1 MLARAFVHSCIAVT
15 WQFNQLW
22 PTPIALCLLHIY
34 VVCSHTEYHTIVV
47 VEADATDQITYS
59 IRQCTSIDLQLQNK
73 YTSDWVR
80 SLVHCYRLFA
90 INADNTNAIQRK
102 CRICKNLQ
110 CKNVVSKRT
119 ERECSAV
126 WGRKTKN
133 KKKEEWLLSSSA
145 FFFNVCFAPSEQTMH
160 SNFILRSVLFQMNC
174 DHCVCVCCVQ
184 SAFEKNELKH
194 FPFESK
200 RMKRKKKY
208 WNKIIMLR
216 LILLDFYT
224 YLRQWRA
231 EQKQNLKSPMQ
242 CVSHSHN
249 EWMHS
254 ILLCNALRLRK
265 Q

>member
-15 WQFNQLW
+15 RQFNQLW

-145 FFFNVCFAPSEQTMH
+145 FFLMCASRRRNKRCTAISFFVRFCFRWIA
-160 SNFILRSVLFQMNC
+160 IIV
-174 DHCVCVCCVQ
+174 CVCVVCKVH
-184 SAFEKNELKH
+184 L
-194 FPFESK
+194 
-200 RMKRKKKY
+200 
-208 WNKIIMLR
+208 
-216 LILLDFYT
+216 
-224 YLRQWRA
+224 
-231 EQKQNLKSPMQ
+231 
-242 CVSHSHN
+242 
-249 EWMHS
+249 
-254 ILLCNALRLRK
+254 
-265 Q
+265 